1 MALSVFSVF
10 PGYWFAFAF
19 IILGVI
25 LFVILLLCL
34 FRDSYSLGPEEA
46 VGFGFGALFISGF
59 VLLIGWG
66 VQSQAHYSAQTLA
79 FETFYEVAIV
89 SEDGI
94 PQGQNQQKA
103 VTLFLKDA
111 GPTACIVSTDDVEYT
126 VSCNGEELLPAGS

>member
-10 PGYWFAFAF
+10 PGYWFAIGF
-19 IILGVI
+19 ILLGVI
-25 LFVILLLCL
+25 LFVIVLILL
-34 FRDSYSLGPEEA
+34 FKNSYSLGPEEA
-46 VGFGFGALFISGF
+46 VGYGFGALVIGAF
-59 VLLIGWG
+59 VLFMAWG
-66 VQSQAHYSAQTLA
+66 IQSQEHYSAQTLA

-89 SEDGI
+89 SEEGI

-103 VTLFLKDA
+103 VTLFLKEA